1 MPIEPQP
8 VSIDPRG
15 RRAVRMALGTA
26 LCTAISFGLDMPI
39 PMIAPVLAVLLMASM
54 NRPMSIK
61 AATGLVLVLLLTTG
75 SGLLLSPILRDY
87 AFSGVLLIGLCVF
100 LAFRYGMRGGNNL
113 ASLFLIIGL
122 TMISAAGTIDVAV
135 AAVVI
140 EALAKGMIVAIVVM
154 RGCHALLPEPAT
166 VPVRPPA
173 PVLPMHEANRL
184 ALRATLVVLPAF
196 LLTLNDPLGFMPIIL
211 KSVSLGR
218 QSCETA
224 ARGAAR
230 ELLGS
235 TLLGGAL
242 AIIFWCVLSV
252 WVNLWTFFLWM
263 LLFGLVT
270 ARNFYR
276 LSPTRHPP
284 SFWLNTLVTLVIL
297 LGQSVQDSIAGKDV
311 YTAFAVRMGLF
322 IAIALYACLMLQV
335 LTRAK
340 PAHGSGIFHRSV
352 LRRLKRSSPCQHQT
366 R

>member
-1 MPIEPQP
+1 MPTEPSP
-8 VSIDPRG
+8 LSIDPRG
-15 RRAVRMALGTA
+15 RRAVRLALGTA
-26 LCTAISFGLDMPI
+26 ICTAISFGLNMSI

-54 NRPMSIK
+54 NRPLSIK

-75 SGLLLSPILRDY
+75 SGLLLSPLLRDY
-87 AFSGVLLIGLCVF
+87 AFSGVLLIGLCIF
-100 LAFRYGMRGGNNL
+100 LAFRYGIRGGNNL

-122 TMISAAGTIDVAV
+122 TMISAAGTIDFAL
-135 AAVVI
+135 AAMVI
-140 EALAKGMIVAIVVM
+140 EALAKGMTVVILVM
-154 RGCHALLPEPAT
+154 GGCHALFPEPAT
-166 VPVRPPA
+166 PPVRAPA
-173 PVLPMHEANRL
+173 PALPIHEANPL

-196 LLTLNDPLGFMPIIL
+196 LLTLSDPLGFMPIIL

-218 QSCETA
+218 QSCVTA

-230 ELLGS
+230 ELVGS

-242 AIIFWCVLSV
+242 AIIFWCALSV

-263 LLFGLVT
+263 LLFGLLT
-270 ARNFYR
+270 ARKFYQ

-322 IAIALYACLMLQV
+322 IAIALYVCLMLQV
-335 LTRAK
+335 LTRAR

-352 LRRLKRSSPCQHQT
+352 FRRLKRS
-366 R
+366 